1 MTNQLIAFWGSP
13 SSGKTTL
20 AIKVAKIL
28 AARKQNTIV
37 VGCDP
42 EIPFLPLVYPS
53 GKDFESLGD
62 LLVLPKLT
70 ENAVLQH
77 CTPFHSKHLSLIGY
91 RKKDNPLTYAEYD
104 SFQARELLSLL
115 RKVADYIIIDCTS
128 HVAGDKLTS
137 AALET
142 ADLTFKVV
150 TPNPR
155 SLIYIESQKGLL
167 QQKTQYRYGEQIN
180 IINNALPSQ
189 DVDLMSE
196 LIGGAHYVF
205 PNVPELPIQYDQ
217 GEIFETVFGKGA
229 KDFEMGLEVMVRE
242 VIQNNEVN

>member
-1 MTNQLIAFWGSP
+1 MTNQVIAFWGSP
-13 SSGKTTL
+13 YSGKTTL

-42 EIPFLPLVYPS
+42 ETPFLPLVYPS
-53 GKDFESLGD
+53 GKDFESLGN
-62 LLVLPKLT
+62 LLALPKLT
-70 ENAVLQH
+70 ETEVLQH
-77 CTPFHSKHLSLIGY
+77 CTPFKSKYLSLMGY
-91 RKKDNPLTYAEYD
+91 RKKDNPLTYAKYD
-104 SFQARELLSLL
+104 SIKAKELIALL
-115 RKVADYIIIDCTS
+115 RKVADYVVVDCTP

-180 IINNALPSQ
+180 IINNASPEQ
-189 DVDLMSE
+189 DVDLMSN

-217 GEIFETVFGKGA
+217 GDIFETVFGKSA
-229 KDFEMGLEVMVRE
+229 KEFEMGLEVMVRE
-242 VIQNNEVN
+242 VAQNDSN